1 MPSQTN
7 AASKLYI
14 GLDIHK
20 RSWNFHFATEF
31 TTGSSKT
38 FPADINTILSFVDKQ
53 YYGFDVFIAY
63 EVGCCGYVPAR
74 SFIEHGWETS
84 VVNPADIPR
93 PSKNKFTKTDKI
105 DAKNI
110 ALQLRSGNLKKVTIP
125 DLNREALRSLTR
137 QRNALVR
144 DFRRIKSRI
153 KSFLLYLHIN
163 SDPKF
168 ETPKWPLSFI
178 TWLEELEFFCATN
191 RQTMDSM
198 VAQYQFINSE
208 IKKVSIEIRKY
219 CKTYHKK
226 DYNLLRSIPGIGP
239 LTAAYVLAELGD
251 LRRFTSIKRLAS
263 YVGFIP
269 GIYQSGDKQIST
281 GTNPRAN
288 RQIRNLLIE
297 AAWIVLRIDPVMQHY
312 YTKHKGKNAKA
323 IAFKIA
329 RKILNRMYAVI
340 KSETPYQIGVLQ

>member
-1 MPSQTN
+1 MSSQTN

-31 TTGSSKT
+31 TTGSSKS

-53 YYGFDVFIAY
+53 YHGFNVFIAY

-74 SFIEHGWETS
+74 AFIEHGWDTS

-125 DLNREALRSLTR
+125 DLNREALRSFTR

-153 KSFLLYLHIN
+153 KSFLLYLHIDI
-163 SDPKF
+163 DPKF

-178 TWLEELEFFCATN
+178 DWLKNIDFCTQTN

-198 VAQYQFINSE
+198 VTQYLFIDSE
-208 IKKVSIEIRKY
+208 IKNISNQIRKY
-219 CKTYHKK
+219 CRIHHKK
-226 DYNLLRSIPGIGP
+226 DYGLLRSIPGIGP

-269 GIYQSGDKQIST
+269 GIYQSGDTQITT
-281 GTNPRAN
+281 GTNPRAK

-297 AAWIVLRIDPVMQHY
+297 AAWIVLRFDPVMQQY
-312 YTKHKGKNAKA
+312 YAKHKGKNAKA

-340 KSETPYQIGVLQ
+340 KSDTPYQIGIVQ